1 MKSAA
6 ALVAIAVSASTAQ
19 PIAPTDAQPTSADV
33 EVLRLATRE
42 CHLHEGALSFVHR
55 IMPVEP
61 VIRMTRAYRDT
72 QEQLDCALKY
82 FPADFNT
89 RFGIEFEVDAPRE

>member
-6 ALVAIAVSASTAQ
+6 ALVVIAVSASTAQ
-19 PIAPTDAQPTSADV
+19 PVAPTDAEPTSADIA
-33 EVLRLATRE
+33 VLRLATRE
-42 CHLHEGALSFVHR
+42 CHLNEGALSFVHR
-55 IMPVEP
+55 TVPVEP
-61 VIRMTRAYRDT
+61 VIRMTRAYGDT

-89 RFGIEFEVDAPRE
+89 RFGLEVEVDAPR

>member
-6 ALVAIAVSASTAQ
+6 ALVAIVVWANTV
-19 PIAPTDAQPTSADV
+19 PPVAPTDAEPTSADI

-55 IMPVEP
+55 TVPVEP
-61 VIRMTRAYRDT
+61 VIRMTRAYGDT

-82 FPADFNT
+82 FPADFNA
-89 RFGIEFEVDAPRE
+89 RFGVEFEVDAPR